1 MGKKWTIDE
10 GAPLKV
16 RVVSDKERTD
26 DSENL
31 SERPIR
37 TRIVRRIVKML
48 VALWVMSIGAWL
60 HAGDR
65 SHYMASNGD
74 GPHDAID
81 GHDPFGG
88 L

>member
-48 VALWVMSIGAWL
+48 VALWVMSVGVWLSACDRYIHNTDGAHGAIG
-60 HAGDR
+60 
-65 SHYMASNGD
+65 
-74 GPHDAID
+74 
-81 GHDPFGG
+81 GHDEFRG

>member
-48 VALWVMSIGAWL
+48 VALWVVSIGGWL
-60 HAGDR
+60 SACDR
-65 SHYMASNGD
+65 YIHNTD
-74 GPHDAID
+74 GAHDAID
-81 GHDPFGG
+81 GHDPFRG